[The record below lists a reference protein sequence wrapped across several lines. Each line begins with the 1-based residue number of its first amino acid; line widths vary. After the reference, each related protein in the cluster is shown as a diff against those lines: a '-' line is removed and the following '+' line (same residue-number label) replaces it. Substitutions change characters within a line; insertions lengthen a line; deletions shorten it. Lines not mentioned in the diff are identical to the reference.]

1 MKKKILLIITGSVAA
16 YKSLDLIRLLR
27 KNNYE
32 VTPIMTKAAQE
43 FITPLLVSSIC
54 GGDVYQDLFSLDEEN
69 KMGHINLSRENDLI
83 LVAPASA
90 DFIAKMN
97 NAIADDL
104 ASTVILAA
112 NKPIM
117 IAPAMNEK
125 MWLNKSNQDNI
136 SQLRSK
142 SIKILEPKKDILACG
157 EYGFGKMME
166 IDDIF
171 TKIEDFFNIKQ
182 SLFGKNILITAGA
195 TFEPIDPVRFIG
207 NYSSGKQGLA
217 IAHKMSD
224 LGGNVKLIA
233 ANISENINLNN
244 NDIIRVG
251 TADEMSKAVAQNI
264 DNIDIFISVAAVA
277 DFRPKIYNDKKIKK
291 DSNFSKIDLVENVD
305 ILAGVGS
312 LENRPKV
319 IIGFAAE
326 SDDLIK
332 NAKIKLQKKNCD
344 FIVANNIENGKV
356 FGSQYNKI
364 TILDKNGDS
373 KEYCKMQKDEVAEVV
388 IKKLQQVL
396 SVESDIHLK

>member
-1 MKKKILLIITGSVAA
+1 MNKKILLIITGSVAA
-16 YKSLDLIRLLR
+16 YKSLDLIRLLI
-27 KNNYE
+27 KNNYQI
-32 VTPIMTKAAQE
+32 TPVMTKAAQE

-54 GGDVYQDLFSLDEEN
+54 GSDVYHDLFSLDEEN
-69 KMGHINLSRENDLI
+69 KMGHINLSRDNDLI

-90 DFIAKMN
+90 DFISKIN

-104 ASTVILAA
+104 ASTAILAA

-136 SQLRSK
+136 LQLKSK
-142 SIKILEPKKDILACG
+142 SIKILEPKEDLLACG
-157 EYGFGKMME
+157 EYGLGKMME

-171 TKIEDFFNIKQ
+171 KKIEDFFNIKQ

-217 IAHKMSD
+217 IANKISD

-233 ANISENINLNN
+233 ANINENINLNN
-244 NDIIRVG
+244 DNVIRVK
-251 TADEMSKAVAQNI
+251 TASEMSNAVMENISNI
-264 DNIDIFISVAAVA
+264 DVFISVAAVA
-277 DFRPKIYNDKKIKK
+277 DFKPKQYNDKKIKK
-291 DSNFSKIDLVENVD
+291 DSNFNKIDLVENVD
-305 ILAGVGS
+305 ILSQVGS
-312 LENRPKV
+312 LKNKPKI

-326 SDDLIK
+326 SEDLIK

-344 FIVANNIENGKV
+344 FIIANNIDDGKV

-364 TILDKNGDS
+364 TILDKNGDC
-373 KEYCKMQKDEVAEVV
+373 KEHCKMQKSDVADVV
-388 IKKLQQVL
+388 VQKLQQVL
-396 SVESDIHLK
+396 DLYDS